1 MHNTDSELE
10 YKFQPETQESHRQR
24 PAARAESRSKQSLVH
39 PMTRTWSQSP
49 AAHRCEWHSLALSQ
63 PRSDKKATPAPAPA
77 AGPPAKLEFSCSSM
91 SIRGRYLE
99 ITGCK
104 QWQPWLGQHSRHR
117 RRVRSQGRRQDDWP
131 AGLHLSN
138 LNNQVAGNGCSRMII
153 SFLQSKAEA
162 ESSCGKSSWIMIWL

>member
-1 MHNTDSELE
+1 
-10 YKFQPETQESHRQR
+10 
-24 PAARAESRSKQSLVH
+24 
-39 PMTRTWSQSP
+39 
-49 AAHRCEWHSLALSQ
+49 
-63 PRSDKKATPAPAPA
+63 
-77 AGPPAKLEFSCSSM
+77 M

-138 LNNQVAGNGCSRMII
+138 LNNQVAENACLRMII
-153 SFLQSKAEA
+153 SPVQGRRWILSWSVFLNHDMIIYLNVWTILHQSLCLLTLLLHASHAFITKFLCLFATRFRAINEDLRYYSQISTFQISITEIL
-162 ESSCGKSSWIMIWL
+162 ESLDYF